1 MSLKHP
7 DGHVS
12 SLATKLKFKDAI
24 GGMIFIILYLS
35 WITVAS
41 FFYVTNKWCSK
52 PVGLLKA

>member
-24 GGMIFIILYLS
+24 GGMIFIILYLY
-35 WITVAS
+35 WIAVAS
-41 FFYVTNKWCSK
+41 FFMSQTDGAQSQWVY
-52 PVGLLKA
+52 